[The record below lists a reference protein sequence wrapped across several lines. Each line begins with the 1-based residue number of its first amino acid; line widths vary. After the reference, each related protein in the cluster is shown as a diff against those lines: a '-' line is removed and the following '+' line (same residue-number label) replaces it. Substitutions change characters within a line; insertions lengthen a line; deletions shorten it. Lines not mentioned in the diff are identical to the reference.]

1 MLSELFY
8 VDRLT
13 DRQTDR
19 YDNKNNLFLQI
30 FLKARKVT
38 VIYWY
43 WKCKFIY
50 FIHTYIR
57 LLSIFSFFITKY
69 ISYVH
74 VYFGENLFLVL
85 KDMLSDPHL
94 FSVFSLKPILLI
106 VLKML
111 ISVIYQYCGISWK
124 LIQAIVGS
132 RVRKQD
138 LDKKI
143 FYLFCQNFSYN
154 ENLDY
159 RIAQY
164 LFSYLPFKSEGI
176 I

>member
-1 MLSELFY
+1 M
-8 VDRLT
+8 
-13 DRQTDR
+13 QTDW
-19 YDNKNNLFLQI
+19 YDNKNSLFLQF
-30 FLKARKVT
+30 FLKAWKVT

-50 FIHTYIR
+50 FIHTYMIIR
-57 LLSIFSFFITKY
+57 SIFSFFVTKY
-69 ISYVH
+69 ILYVH
-74 VYFGENLFLVL
+74 VYFGENLSLVL
-85 KDMLSDPHL
+85 KDMFSDPHL
-94 FSVFSLKPILLI
+94 FSVFSLKSILLI
-106 VLKML
+106 VLKIL
-111 ISVIYQYCGISWK
+111 ISVIYQYCGICWK

-143 FYLFCQNFSYN
+143 FYLFCQNSSYN
-154 ENLDY
+154 KNLGY

-164 LFSYLPFKSEGI
+164 LFSYLSFKSEGI